1 MKDKHQGCDDKIA
14 ALRSVARALECENEL
29 LTCEKDNLERF
40 KMKFS
45 HDNGVLKILKSE
57 KVCYKEVEFMVSKVK
72 IYLIFLEIFLVYL
85 KKIRNL
91 FLNSSFNFSILGTSH
106 AQLGFDV
113 MDRVNC
119 KIYYDSS

>member
-1 MKDKHQGCDDKIA
+1 MLVMFRYSCCQKKHEKSYFEKI
-14 ALRSVARALECENEL
+14 
-29 LTCEKDNLERF
+29 
-40 KMKFS
+40 S

-72 IYLIFLEIFLVYL
+72 IYLIFFGNISCVFFKIFW
-85 KKIRNL
+85 KS

>member
-1 MKDKHQGCDDKIA
+1 MGHIFVYEFFQPCRFCLDIVVTKKKHEKSYFEKI
-14 ALRSVARALECENEL
+14 
-29 LTCEKDNLERF
+29 
-40 KMKFS
+40 S
-45 HDNGVLKILKSE
+45 HDNGVLKILKS
-57 KVCYKEVEFMVSKVK
+57 V
-72 IYLIFLEIFLVYL
+72 VYL
-85 KKIRNL
+85 KKIGNL

>member
-1 MKDKHQGCDDKIA
+1 MLPKKKHEKSYFEKI
-14 ALRSVARALECENEL
+14 
-29 LTCEKDNLERF
+29 
-40 KMKFS
+40 S

-85 KKIRNL
+85 KKIGNL

>member
-1 MKDKHQGCDDKIA
+1 MLQKKHEKSYFEKI
-14 ALRSVARALECENEL
+14 
-29 LTCEKDNLERF
+29 
-40 KMKFS
+40 S

-91 FLNSSFNFSILGTSH
+91 FLNSSFNFSILGTLH

>member
-1 MKDKHQGCDDKIA
+1 MFRYSSYQKNHEKSYFEKI
-14 ALRSVARALECENEL
+14 
-29 LTCEKDNLERF
+29 
-40 KMKFS
+40 S

-72 IYLIFLEIFLVYL
+72 IYLIFFGNISCVFE
-85 KKIRNL
+85 KKL
-91 FLNSSFNFSILGTSH
+91 LNSSFNFSILGTSH